1 MPAPISVVIPT
12 LNAAGGLAAT
22 LASLNEGWRAG
33 LLRELILTDGGS
45 NDGIETAADQAGA
58 MLVRGAPS
66 RGQQLRRGISM
77 SSGDWLLVLHA
88 DTVLLPGWSGPVAR
102 HLERSRDAA
111 FFRLTF
117 DADGFM
123 PRLVAGWANLRAR
136 WFGLAYGDQG
146 LLVPRALYE
155 EVGGYPNQALMED
168 VTMTRLLRGRLKA
181 LTAIART
188 SADRYRTEGWLWRG
202 GRNLILISRYALGAD
217 PAKLAMSYRNRT
229 QRSSNW

>member
-1 MPAPISVVIPT
+1 MRAPISVVIPT

-22 LASLNEGWRAG
+22 LASLDEGQQAG
-33 LLRELILTDGGS
+33 LIRELILTDGGS
-45 NDGIETAADQAGA
+45 DDGIETVADRTGA
-58 MLVRGAPS
+58 MLVQGTPG

-77 SSGDWLLVLHA
+77 SSGDWVLVLHA
-88 DTVLLPGWSGPVAR
+88 DTVLLPGWSRAVAQ

-117 DADGFM
+117 DANGLM

-136 WFGLAYGDQG
+136 WLGLAYGDQG
-146 LLVPRALYE
+146 LLIPRALYE
-155 EVGGYPNQALMED
+155 GVGGYPDQTLMED
-168 VTMTRLLRGRLKA
+168 VAITHLLRGRLKA

-202 GRNLILISRYALGAD
+202 GRNLILILRYAMGAD
-217 PAKLAMSYRNRT
+217 PAKLAVSYRNRT
-229 QRSSNW
+229 HRSSN